1 VFENPCS
8 SYGLSNLSYSS
19 SVFEGV
25 CIYKSHTSSV
35 KKRRDERSL
44 AEGSCVA
51 YHVCTVGPEYL
62 GSRWPNH
69 GAPGSRL

>member
-1 VFENPCS
+1 VFEDPYY

-19 SVFEGV
+19 SVFDGV
-25 CIYKSHTSSV
+25 CIYKSQTSIV

-44 AEGSCVA
+44 VEGSYLA
-51 YHVCTVGPEYL
+51 FHVCTIGREYFD
-62 GSRWPNH
+62 GRWPNH